1 MEIGPNSAF
10 YPVVGIGIAFLFA
23 MAWDKPWIKDGERRD
38 TKWVEVIGISLGL
51 GLIVFTPALFF
62 LGACLG

>member
-10 YPVVGIGIAFLFA
+10 YPVVGIGIAFLFVV
-23 MAWDKPWIKDGERRD
+23 AWDKPWIKDGERRD
-38 TKWVEVIGISLGL
+38 TNWPEVIGFSLGL